1 MLDQVFHPEQ
11 RVASISHHRVFLHS
25 NETVMQ
31 IAEFR
36 PHADLE
42 ATKPQ
47 ALQGGLNPPRRAEKA
62 KTVPCTDYHL
72 IVVPNLFAE
81 RNLSK
86 SLENAQESSARARL

>member
-1 MLDQVFHPEQ
+1 MLDQIFHPEQ

-47 ALQGGLNPPRRAEKA
+47 ALQGGLNPPRRAEKSKDRA
-62 KTVPCTDYHL
+62 VHRL
-72 IVVPNLFAE
+72 QLVVVPNLFAE